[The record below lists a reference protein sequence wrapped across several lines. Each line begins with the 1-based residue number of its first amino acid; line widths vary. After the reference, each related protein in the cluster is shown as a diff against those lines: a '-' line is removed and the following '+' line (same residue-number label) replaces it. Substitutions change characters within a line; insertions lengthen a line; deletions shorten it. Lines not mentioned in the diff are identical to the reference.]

1 MTDIEFNQ
9 VIEAATGKKIGVD
22 YGFLFGTSA
31 PYEMKGGMFSAH
43 NQLGYTTWKSTETGA
58 VEKSFPPA
66 SIEENLKAVINF
78 LKEN

>member
-1 MTDIEFNQ
+1 
-9 VIEAATGKKIGVD
+9 
-22 YGFLFGTSA
+22 
-31 PYEMKGGMFSAH
+31 MKGGMFSAH